1 MSHVIEGGLARAS
14 VEEGEEMFA
23 RARGFRITANNL
35 QAIMSRLT
43 SAGTVQP
50 GTEAKLFGYFLS
62 VAVLRGLSA
71 ECMLKAIGFRQS
83 GSFERTHNLSKLYQ
97 ALDGKAKEYIKRLAD
112 SHGVASPKRVLKRHR
127 NDFVEWRYPAG
138 TSQSTTLL
146 DLDKVLEVLET
157 AYRRFKNGTA
167 P

>member
-1 MSHVIEGGLARAS
+1 
-14 VEEGEEMFA
+14 
-23 RARGFRITANNL
+23 
-35 QAIMSRLT
+35 
-43 SAGTVQP
+43 
-50 GTEAKLFGYFLS
+50 
-62 VAVLRGLSA
+62 
-71 ECMLKAIGFRQS
+71 MLKAIGFRQS

-97 ALDGKAKEYIKRLAD
+97 ALDGKAKEYIERLAD

-127 NDFVEWRYPAG
+127 NNFVEWRHPAG
-138 TSQSTTLL
+138 TSQNTTLL